1 VLEVMAVALV
11 VLMVL
16 TGIGQLRRGGG
27 SVTVGLAAVVFPITW
42 MVWYLV
48 DLSSTGEDA
57 VPPTSQ
63 ARHRPCELS

>member
-1 VLEVMAVALV
+1 MAVALV
-11 VLMVL
+11 LLMVL

-27 SVTVGLAAVVFPITW
+27 STTVGLAAVFFPITW
-42 MVWYLV
+42 MIWYVV
-48 DLSSTGEDA
+48 DRRSTAEDA